1 LFNELV
7 SLSARTIAN
16 FTKIFIYANQILI
29 FHFHLLRPAILC
41 LFCAGILK
49 LRAIPGTKRNKYRLI
64 PNNRTPAS
72 PTILLFIFSSN
83 VMNKIIW
90 PENKNSK
97 QVLICIP
104 SENLSSSLQRNDFF
118 IGKFNLVVHV
128 LCQKIL
134 PNLKLSATT

>member
-16 FTKIFIYANQILI
+16 FTKILIDAYQNLI
-29 FHFHLLRPAILC
+29 FHFHLLRPAIVFISC
-41 LFCAGILK
+41 WDFDASY
-49 LRAIPGTKRNKYRLI
+49 PGTKRNKYKLI